1 MSTPEYRALQ
11 RMNENA
17 FEAERLARMDNRIT
31 TVVAGL
37 DVAVD
42 HGEERSVLQGLKDD
56 LKSVRNKGI
65 VGFVVVD
72 FEGPGGWPTLDVFFE
87 TEAFAEAFLNWYYE
101 DDEHGHDPVTFREYL
116 GRLQKRNKPLAS
128 KFVAL

>member
-11 RMNENA
+11 SMNENA

-31 TVVAGL
+31 AVVAGI

-42 HGEERSVLQGLKDD
+42 YGEERSVLQGLKDD

-65 VGFVVVD
+65 VGFVVVN
-72 FEGPGGWPTLDVFFE
+72 FRGPGGWPMLDVFFE

-101 DDEHGHDPVTFREYL
+101 DDHEAEPVSFRDYL
-116 GRLQKRNKPLAS
+116 GMLKKRNKPLAS
-128 KFVAL
+128 KFVEL